1 MTRATGFAKEFPM
14 AQTLLELAK
23 DFVLAQMQVQ
33 VLSIDD
39 MRNVLQHTH
48 RSLMTLKVQEEGH
61 GSGAGAT
68 SQRPLARGT
77 WRTSI
82 TKHTVTCLECGARF
96 KQLTVR
102 HFRQHALDAA
112 SYRAKYGIPRTQPLA
127 AKATTALRKQIAQ
140 ATKPWEN
147 APTYVTAQTRKATA
161 RKPRQGK
168 RTVRAAA

>member
-1 MTRATGFAKEFPM
+1 MS
-14 AQTLLELAK
+14 QTILELAK

-39 MRNVLQHTH
+39 MRKVLQHTH
-48 RSLMTLKVQEEGH
+48 SSLMTLKAQEAGK
-61 GSGAGAT
+61 GMGAGAT
-68 SQRPLARGT
+68 SQRPFARGN

-96 KQLTVR
+96 KQLSVR
-102 HFRQHALDAA
+102 HFRQHHLDAA

-127 AKATTALRKQIAQ
+127 AKATTALRKRIAQ

-161 RKPRQGK
+161 VKTGRGK
-168 RTVRAAA
+168 RAARAAA